1 VRKIASISLLFLF
14 CISKVYSLVPVES
27 LVLGDF
33 SSLYK
38 REKSDPLEYIFRR
51 EEPLNSSSDY
61 KDLKRQLGYF
71 RGFYL
76 EGQKLKNYCKVER
89 KIRYSTYKER
99 VETKRSL
106 LATLQYIGIDLTL
119 RAISDYSKELELKK
133 SDFNNLVQNLTNNF
147 CSKNMTIISQRQL
160 KKNFKL
166 QFSSSGKK
174 LEIPNIEKNPFFPRS
189 LLQINGER
197 EKLEQEF
204 MYSIKLFRAFCSW
217 GNDAQNLR
225 LLVPLAKHPSI
236 ISFVIRQLTNKGLVW
251 DEVQNKSL
259 PKRNLKT
266 VQVWCEEYI
275 CRRVGHKKFN
285 NLRWKS
291 IGSKTFKRDL
301 ENLYCEDFLEAGY
314 TYKNQEPRVK
324 RIIEKKDLIED
335 NLMVSQMIALIT
347 GIPDLLVGAKKLN
360 DGLEFTKASMERS
373 WRRWAK
379 KQNNHFNEEI
389 LFEESFIIE
398 PVRKK
403 LYFNNLNPDFGVK
416 LDVNLGELDR
426 VVSMLGKL
434 KTTITIKLP
443 KSFLSWQRSE
453 LIEARRLGNKKK
465 IKSLKK
471 LFTAHIRDQVI
482 SKKTL
487 WKLPPWRKNLEAL
500 IARELLRQLEGYR
513 GNFFETDKPKILSLP
528 IDFYYGIYALRY
540 MHYKHRISL
549 MNL

>member
-1 VRKIASISLLFLF
+1 MIRNTSISFLF
-14 CISKVYSLVPVES
+14 FLCVLKVDALVPIES

-33 SSLYK
+33 SSLYE

-51 EEPLNSSSDY
+51 ENPTSSGSNY
-61 KDLKRQLGYF
+61 KELKRQLGYF

-76 EGQKLKNYCKVER
+76 EGQKLKNHCQVRRKV
-89 KIRYSTYKER
+89 RYSTFKER

-119 RAISDYSKELELKK
+119 RAISDYSKELEFKK

-160 KKNFKL
+160 KKNFELQFKSSGEKL
-166 QFSSSGKK
+166 Q
-174 LEIPNIEKNPFFPRS
+174 IPSIEKNPFFPSS

-197 EKLEQEF
+197 ERLEQEF
-204 MYSIKLFRAFCSW
+204 MYSIKLFRSFCSW

-236 ISFVIRQLTNKGLVW
+236 MAFVIRQLINKGLVW
-251 DEVQNKSL
+251 DPIQNKNLS
-259 PKRNLKT
+259 KTNLKT
-266 VQVWCEEYI
+266 VQVWCEEFI
-275 CRRVGHKKFN
+275 CRRVDYKKFN
-285 NLRWKS
+285 SLRWKS

-301 ENLYCEDFLEAGY
+301 ENLYCEDFLEVGY

-324 RIIEKKDLIED
+324 RIIEKKDLFED
-335 NLMVSQMIALIT
+335 QLMVSQMIALIT
-347 GIPDLLVGAKKLN
+347 GIPDFLVGAKKLN

-373 WRRWAK
+373 WNRWANEQNK
-379 KQNNHFNEEI
+379 KFNEEI

-398 PVRKK
+398 PVRKD
-403 LYFNNLNPDFGVK
+403 LYFNNLYPDFGVK

-434 KTTITIKLP
+434 KTKVSIKVS
-443 KSFLSWQRSE
+443 KSFLSWVRGE
-453 LIEARRLGNKKK
+453 LLEALRVGDKKK

-471 LFTAHIRDQVI
+471 LFIVHIRDQII
-482 SKKTL
+482 SKKAL
-487 WKLPPWRKNLEAL
+487 WKLPPWRKNLEVL
-500 IARELLRQLEGYR
+500 IVRELLKQLQGYR
-513 GNFFETDKPKILSLP
+513 GDFFETDHPKILSLP
-528 IDFYYGIYALRY
+528 IEFYYGMYALRY
-540 MHYKHRISL
+540 MNYKHRASL
-549 MNL
+549 MKL

>member
-1 VRKIASISLLFLF
+1 MKKITSISFFLFLCVF
-14 CISKVYSLVPVES
+14 KVHALIPIES

-33 SSLYK
+33 SSLYQ

-51 EEPLNSSSDY
+51 EDPLRMSQDNRGF
-61 KDLKRQLGYF
+61 KRQLGYF

-76 EGQKLKNYCKVER
+76 EGQKLKNYCKVGR
-89 KIRYSTYKER
+89 KVRYSTYKER

-119 RAISDYSKELELKK
+119 RAISDYSKEIELKK
-133 SDFNNLVQNLTNNF
+133 SDFNNLVQNVTNNF

-160 KKNFKL
+160 KKNFQL
-166 QFSSSGKK
+166 QFSSGGEKVQ
-174 LEIPNIEKNPFFPRS
+174 IPNIEKNPFFPRS
-189 LLQINGER
+189 LLQINEDRER
-197 EKLEQEF
+197 LEQEF
-204 MYSIKLFRAFCSW
+204 MYSIKLFRSFCSW

-225 LLVPLAKHPSI
+225 LLVPLVKHPSI
-236 ISFVIRQLTNKGLVW
+236 MAFVIRQLTNKGLIW
-251 DEVQNKSL
+251 DPIQNKAL
-259 PKRNLKT
+259 LKTNLKT
-266 VQVWCEEYI
+266 VQVWCEEFI

-285 NLRWKS
+285 NLHWKS
-291 IGSKTFKRDL
+291 IGSKTFQRDL

-324 RIIEKKDLIED
+324 KIIEKKDLFED
-335 NLMVSQMIALIT
+335 HLMVSQMIALIT
-347 GIPDLLVGAKKLN
+347 GIPDFLVGAKKLN

-379 KQNNHFNEEI
+379 KQNDHFNEEI

-398 PVRKK
+398 PVRKD
-403 LYFNNLNPDFGVK
+403 LYFNNLDPEFGVK

-426 VVSMLGKL
+426 AVSMLGKL
-434 KTTITIKLP
+434 KTTITIKVS
-443 KSFLSWQRSE
+443 KSFLSWVRKELLEAQRF
-453 LIEARRLGNKKK
+453 GNKKK

-471 LFTAHIRDQVI
+471 LFTVQIKDQII
-482 SKKTL
+482 SKRNL
-487 WKLPPWRKNLEAL
+487 WKLPPWRKNLEVL
-500 IARELLRQLEGYR
+500 IVRELLRQLEAYR
-513 GNFFETDKPKILSLP
+513 GDFFEKDHPKILSLP

-540 MHYKHRISL
+540 MHYKHRVSL